1 MRLTVV
7 GCAGSFPGPDSAAS
21 CYLVQA
27 EDARGRT
34 WNVLLDLGNG
44 AMGPLQRVLDP
55 ADLDAVA
62 LTHLHPDHV
71 ADVSGLYVYLRYHP
85 GRLPGRPPLAV
96 HGPFGTASRLADAY
110 GLEDD
115 EEMSEQLVVHT
126 WQADR
131 TVRVGPML
139 LTPVPVNH
147 PIPAYGIRVEGPAQ
161 DDPARTVTLAY
172 SGDTDTC
179 VGLDDLARGADLLL
193 AEAAFVE
200 GRDDAVRGVHLT
212 GRRAGEAAMRGG
224 SAALM
229 LTHVPAWN
237 PAGLAA
243 LEAAAVFPGPIATA
257 APGMV
262 VEL

>member
-7 GCAGSFPGPDSAAS
+7 GCAGSFAGPDSPAS

-27 EDARGRT
+27 EDADGRT
-34 WNVLLDLGNG
+34 WSVLLDLGNG
-44 AMGPLQRVLDP
+44 AFGPLQTYLDP

-62 LTHLHPDHV
+62 LTHLHPDHI

-85 GRLPGRPPLAV
+85 DLLPGLTSIPV

-110 GLEDD
+110 GMAPG
-115 EEMSEQLVVHT
+115 EEMAEQIAVHT
-126 WQADR
+126 WQAGR
-131 TVRVGPML
+131 PVQVGPL
-139 LTPVPVNH
+139 RLTPVPVHH
-147 PIPAYGIRVEGPAQ
+147 PVPAYGVRVEGPSET
-161 DDPARTVTLAY
+161 DPARTVTLGY
-172 SGDTDTC
+172 TGDTDSC
-179 VGLDDLARGADLLL
+179 VGLDDLASDADLLL

-212 GRRAGEAAMRGG
+212 GRRAGEAAQVHG
-224 SAALM
+224 AKALL

-237 PAGLAA
+237 APGVAA
-243 LEAAAVFPGPIATA
+243 EEAAAVYRGPISTAT
-257 APGMV
+257 PGMV